1 MTFCMI
7 YFFCAFIVIA
17 LANTLVPSGNWNG
30 LNATR
35 GLVRRK
41 EKCWFQHQQMVVSRN
56 GPSEK
61 ASNISVN
68 IIWLSTNSSS
78 SMWYLLWIAPAYL
91 VLLSRLL
98 IVCQGLCSQTSSYHE
113 FASDERTLY
122 WRWAL
127 IVLRLR
133 QSRMIFSFPD
143 SQQCLVCFLYLWS
156 SLHLGCVKVN
166 DCYLSGISSPYLDV
180 C

>member
-17 LANTLVPSGNWNG
+17 LASTLVPSGNWNG

-41 EKCWFQHQQMVVSRN
+41 EKCWFQHQQTVVSRN

-91 VLLSRLL
+91 VLLSKLL
-98 IVCQGLCSQTSSYHE
+98 IVCQGLRSQTSSYHE
-113 FASDERTLY
+113 IASDERIRSSKGRSPILYDTMIHDLLFWEKTL
-122 WRWAL
+122 R
-127 IVLRLR
+127 
-133 QSRMIFSFPD
+133 
-143 SQQCLVCFLYLWS
+143 
-156 SLHLGCVKVN
+156 N
-166 DCYLSGISSPYLDV
+166 DFFRAKQNAGN
-180 C
+180 